1 MRTSVLARSWL
12 SKLVLY
18 LIIALFLIFFLF
30 PIFWLFLSSLKTHY
44 QTLVIPPKLLFT
56 PSFEAYKKLIMGG
69 MLKSFKNSLLIA
81 GIDIILALVLS
92 IPVAYSL
99 ARFKSKFN
107 EHVGFWFLSVRMA
120 PAFGVIVPMYIV
132 IRSLGLLDTIFAVN
146 VAHLLIN
153 LPFAIWLLKGYFEE
167 LPVEIEES
175 ALIDGA
181 TYLQVLLR
189 VVLPMSMPMVISV
202 AILTFMFSW
211 NEFLFAFVLTSNQG
225 VTVPVLVA
233 SLAGTMSFDWPL
245 MCAVSIGAMVPAFIF
260 VFFIQRYIVRGLT
273 LGAIK

>member
-1 MRTSVLARSWL
+1 MHTRSIWT
-12 SKLVLY
+12 KVVLY
-18 LIIALFLIFFLF
+18 FILSIFLVFFLF
-30 PIFWLFLSSLKTHY
+30 PIIWLVISSIKTHY
-44 QTLVIPPKLLFT
+44 QTLVIPPKLLFKPT
-56 PSFEAYKKLIMGG
+56 IGAYRKIITGG
-69 MLKSFKNSLLIA
+69 MLKSFKNSIV
-81 GIDIILALVLS
+81 ISFVDIVLALLLS
-92 IPVAYSL
+92 IPAAYSL

-107 EHVGFWFLSVRMA
+107 ENIGFWFLTVRMA

-132 IRSLGLLDTIFAVN
+132 IRYLKLLDTTYAVN

-167 LPVEIEES
+167 LPLEIEES

-181 TYLQVLLR
+181 NRLQTLIW
-189 VVLPMSMPMVISV
+189 VVLPTSVPMIISV

-233 SLAGTMSFDWPL
+233 ALAGTMTFDWPL
-245 MCAVSIGAMVPAFIF
+245 MCAVSIGAMIPAFIF
-260 VFFIQRYIVRGLT
+260 VFIVQRYIVRGLT
-273 LGAIK
+273 LGALK

>member
-1 MRTSVLARSWL
+1 MRDAILTRSWL
-12 SKLVLY
+12 SKTILY
-18 LIIALFLIFFLF
+18 FILAIFLIFVLF
-30 PIFWLFLSSLKTHY
+30 PIVWLAFSSVKTHY
-44 QTLVIPPKLLFT
+44 QTLVLPPKIVFKPNLD
-56 PSFEAYKKLIMGG
+56 AYKKIITGG
-69 MLKSFKNSLLIA
+69 MFKSFKNSLLIA
-81 GIDIILALVLS
+81 VVDIILALVFS
-92 IPVAYSL
+92 IPAAYSL

-107 EHVGFWFLSVRMA
+107 ENIGFWFLSIRMA
-120 PAFGVIVPMYIV
+120 PAFGVIVPIYIV
-132 IRSLGLLDTIFAVN
+132 IRNLRVLDTIIAVN

-181 TYLQVLLR
+181 TRFQALLK
-189 VVLPMSMPMVISV
+189 VVLPTSMPMVISV

-211 NEFLFAFVLTSNQG
+211 NEFLFAFVLTSNRG

-233 SLAGTMSFDWPL
+233 SLAGTMTFDWPL
-245 MCAVSIGAMVPAFIF
+245 MCAVSIGAMIPAFIF
-260 VFFIQRYIVRGLT
+260 VFVVQRYIVRGLT

>member
-1 MRTSVLARSWL
+1 MSTSIHTRSIWT
-12 SKLVLY
+12 KVVLY
-18 LIIALFLIFFLF
+18 FILSIFLVFFLF
-30 PIFWLFLSSLKTHY
+30 PIIWLVISSIKTHY
-44 QTLVIPPKLLFT
+44 QTLVIPPKLLFKPT
-56 PSFEAYKKLIMGG
+56 IGAYRKIITGG
-69 MLKSFKNSLLIA
+69 MLKSFKNSIV
-81 GIDIILALVLS
+81 ISFVDIVLALLLS
-92 IPVAYSL
+92 IPAAYSL

-107 EHVGFWFLSVRMA
+107 ENIGFWFLTVRMA

-132 IRSLGLLDTIFAVN
+132 IRYLKLLDTTYAVN

-167 LPVEIEES
+167 LPLEIEES

-181 TYLQVLLR
+181 NRLQTLIW
-189 VVLPMSMPMVISV
+189 VVLPTSVPMIISV

-233 SLAGTMSFDWPL
+233 ALAGTMTFDWPL
-245 MCAVSIGAMVPAFIF
+245 MCAVSIGAMIPAFIF
-260 VFFIQRYIVRGLT
+260 VFIVQRYIVRGLT
-273 LGAIK
+273 LGALK

>member
-12 SKLVLY
+12 SRCILY
-18 LIIALFLIFFLF
+18 IIIALFLIFFLF
-30 PIFWLFLSSLKTHY
+30 PILWLLVSSLKTHY
-44 QTLVIPPKLLFT
+44 QTLIIPPKLFFS
-56 PSFEAYKKLIMGG
+56 PSVEAYKKLIMGG

-81 GIDIILALVLS
+81 GIDIILALILS

-120 PAFGVIVPMYIV
+120 PAFGVIVPMYVV
-132 IRSLGLLDTIFAVN
+132 IRSLRLLDTIFAVN
-146 VAHLLIN
+146 IAHLLIN

-167 LPVEIEES
+167 LPVEVEES

-181 TYLQVLLR
+181 TYGQVLVR
-189 VVLPMSMPMVISV
+189 VVLPTSMPMVISV

>member
-18 LIIALFLIFFLF
+18 IIIVFFLVFFLF
-30 PIFWLFLSSLKTHY
+30 PILWLLLSSMKTHY
-44 QTLVIPPKLLFT
+44 QTLVIPPKLVFKPT
-56 PSFEAYKKLIMGG
+56 AEAYRKILTGG

-81 GIDIILALVLS
+81 GVDIILALALS
-92 IPVAYSL
+92 IPAAYSL

-107 EHVGFWFLSVRMA
+107 ENIGFWFLSVRMA
-120 PAFGVIVPMYIV
+120 PAFGVIVPIYIV
-132 IRSLGLLDTIFAVN
+132 IRNLRILDTTFAVN

-181 TYLQVLLR
+181 TRFQALLR

-211 NEFLFAFVLTSNQG
+211 NEFLFAFVLTSDKG

-233 SLAGTMSFDWPL
+233 SLAGTMAFDWPL
-245 MCAVSIGAMVPAFIF
+245 MCAVSIGAMIPAFIF
-260 VFFIQRYIVRGLT
+260 VFVVQRYIVRGLT
-273 LGAIK
+273 LGALK

>member
-1 MRTSVLARSWL
+1 VRTSILARSWL

-18 LIIALFLIFFLF
+18 IIIALFLVFFLF
-30 PIFWLFLSSLKTHY
+30 PILWLLLSSLKTHY
-44 QTLVIPPKLLFT
+44 QTLVIPPKLVFKPT
-56 PSFEAYKKLIMGG
+56 PEAYRKIITGG
-69 MLKSFKNSLLIA
+69 MMKSFKNSLLIA
-81 GIDIILALVLS
+81 GVDIILALLLS
-92 IPVAYSL
+92 IPAAYSL

-107 EHVGFWFLSVRMA
+107 ENIGFWFLSVRMA
-120 PAFGVIVPMYIV
+120 PAFGVIVPIYIV
-132 IRSLGLLDTIFAVN
+132 IRSLRILDTTFAVN

-181 TYLQVLLR
+181 TRLQALIR
-189 VVLPMSMPMVISV
+189 VVLPTSMPMVISV

-211 NEFLFAFVLTSNQG
+211 NEFLFAFVLTSDKG

-233 SLAGTMSFDWPL
+233 SLAGTMAFDWPL

-260 VFFIQRYIVRGLT
+260 VFVVQRYIVRGLT
-273 LGAIK
+273 LGALK

>member
-18 LIIALFLIFFLF
+18 IIIALFLIFFLF

-56 PSFEAYKKLIMGG
+56 PSVEAYKKLIMGG

-107 EHVGFWFLSVRMA
+107 ENVGFWFLSVRMA

-132 IRSLGLLDTIFAVN
+132 IRSLRILDTIFAVN

-167 LPVEIEES
+167 LPVEVEES

-181 TYLQVLLR
+181 TYVQVLLR
-189 VVLPMSMPMVISV
+189 VVLPTSMPMVVSV

-211 NEFLFAFVLTSNQG
+211 NEFLFAFVLTSSRG

-233 SLAGTMSFDWPL
+233 SLAGTMAFDWPL
-245 MCAVSIGAMVPAFIF
+245 ICAVSIGAMIPAFIF